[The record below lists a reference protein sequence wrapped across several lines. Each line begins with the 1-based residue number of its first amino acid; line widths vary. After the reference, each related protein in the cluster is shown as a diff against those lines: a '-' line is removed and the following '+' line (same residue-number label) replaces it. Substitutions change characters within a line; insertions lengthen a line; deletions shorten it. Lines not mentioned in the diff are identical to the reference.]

1 MSDVLLDIKNLRL
14 SFFTPAGE
22 VKALNDVT
30 FKMHEGDV
38 LGIVGESGSGKS
50 VTAYS
55 IMGLVPFPG
64 KIIGGTI
71 DFNGHRINDMTE
83 KQMRDIRGNEVSII
97 FQDPM
102 TSLNPVY
109 TIGNQ
114 IREVILLHTDM
125 NKEQANER
133 ALELLTLVGINEPEK
148 RLNQYPH
155 ELSGGMRQRVM
166 IAIALACEPKLL
178 IADEPTT
185 ALDVTIQR
193 QILDLLRRISEEFGT
208 AIMLITHNLGI
219 IAEFVNQVAVMYLGK
234 IVEYTDTVTLFA
246 NPSHPYTIGL
256 LESMPRLDVS
266 RKRLKTIPGTV
277 PPPEEVP
284 SGCAFHPRCEFR
296 KEVCQQKTPS
306 LFTVGD
312 GHKVACWKVVD
323 YDE

>member
-1 MSDVLLDIKNLRL
+1 MTSPLLVVKNLKTY
-14 SFFTPAGE
+14 FFTNE
-22 VKALNDVT
+22 VVVKAVDGIDFELA
-30 FKMHEGDV
+30 KGGA

-50 VTAYS
+50 VTSLS
-55 IMGLVPFPG
+55 IIGLVHSPGRVVDG
-64 KIIGGTI
+64 KIIFEGRNLL
-71 DFNGHRINDMTE
+71 DLSEAELQR
-83 KQMRDIRGNEVSII
+83 IRGKEIAMV
-97 FQDPM
+97 FQEPM
-102 TSLNPVY
+102 TSLNPVF

-114 IREVILLHTDM
+114 ISEALIIHQKM
-125 NKEQANER
+125 SKKEAQER
-133 ALELLTLVGINEPEK
+133 AVELLNMVGIPDAQK
-148 RLNQYPH
+148 RVNDYPH
-155 ELSGGMRQRVM
+155 QLSGGMRQRVM
-166 IAIALACEPKLL
+166 IAMAVSCNPKLL